1 MTQVINDPIVG
12 KLENNNGSW
21 EGKWNMSGN
30 HTVRILAEL
39 ENNREQLPEKFYE
52 FLKLT
57 KEKDADFRRA
67 SAKSLIKLYNEDW
80 TEGEQITEEEFA
92 RRIRLDSIS
101 FDEEDDKISV
111 YYDDADL
118 FAGHAIKVD
127 VSFDGT
133 VLKAGLP

>member
-1 MTQVINDPIVG
+1 MTKIIHDSVIG
-12 KLENNNGSW
+12 TLEKTDDFDRFEGRWGSV
-21 EGKWNMSGN
+21 N
-30 HTVRILAEL
+30 ILVHLIEDKI
-39 ENNREQLPEKFYE
+39 PKKFHD
-52 FLKLT
+52 FLKIVPT
-57 KEKDADFRRA
+57 KDTDFRRA
-67 SAKSLIKLYNEDW
+67 SAESLLELYNDTW

-92 RRIRLDSIS
+92 RRIKIDSIT
-101 FDEEDDKISV
+101 FNEKTEQVSV